1 MNIRIDPILIEQKS
15 VLVQMLELYQ
25 YDFSEFSN
33 DDINEYGYFG
43 YGHIDDYWNEKGR
56 HPFFIRVE
64 NLQDWFW
71 CVPAVNITIC
81 RTLII

>member
-15 VLVQMLELYQ
+15 VLVQMGILMITGTRKEGIHSL
-25 YDFSEFSN
+25 S
-33 DDINEYGYFG
+33 G
-43 YGHIDDYWNEKGR
+43 WM
-56 HPFFIRVE
+56 E